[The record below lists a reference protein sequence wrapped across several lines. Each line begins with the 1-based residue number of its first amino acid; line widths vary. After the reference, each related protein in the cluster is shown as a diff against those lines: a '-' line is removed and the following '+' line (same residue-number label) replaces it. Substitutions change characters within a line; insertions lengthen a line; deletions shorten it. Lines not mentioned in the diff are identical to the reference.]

1 MTDLS
6 TELTTLRS
14 RMSRIRQ
21 RLEFERAAATRID
34 SRLVALEAE
43 KLDLVKAVTLIDQ
56 TIGVVSAN
64 GIGRI
69 ESTVSNGLRLVFGDP
84 SLSLKVIKNEGKRG
98 NSYEIVG
105 RQLKGEEW
113 VEGPFLETFGGGVA
127 NVASFL
133 LQVLIQKRFKMAK
146 VFILDERFNN
156 VSAQAL
162 PKVSKLL
169 RSLAHD
175 GGYTILAVTHQ
186 PILAM
191 SADRIYSAVP
201 GPGDMSPMLEEITHQ
216 QLSDE
221 MLTALD
227 SLHDPESDKKA
238 VQSVLVRGMEQRLGV
253 VPEEMTA

>member
-1 MTDLS
+1 MTELS

-14 RMSRIRQ
+14 RLSRIHQ
-21 RLEFERAAATRID
+21 RLEFERAASARIETRFTE
-34 SRLVALEAE
+34 LEAE
-43 KLDLVKAVTLIDQ
+43 KSALVKAVALIDK
-56 TIGVVSAN
+56 TIEKVSAN

-69 ESTVSNGLRLVFGDP
+69 ETTVSNGLRLVFGDP
-84 SLSLKVIKNEGKRG
+84 TLSLKVNKKEGTRG

-105 RQLKGEEW
+105 RQQKGDDW

-133 LQVLIQKRFKMAK
+133 LQVLIQKRFKMWK
-146 VFILDERFNN
+146 GFILDERFNN

-191 SADRIYSAVP
+191 SADRIYRAVS
-201 GPGDMSPMLEEITHQ
+201 GPNGMPPMLEEITHEELAVEIASHSSGEEEVRVFEMRKPVQ
-216 QLSDE
+216 TVDIRLNEDE
-221 MLTALD
+221 EIPA
-227 SLHDPESDKKA
+227 
-238 VQSVLVRGMEQRLGV
+238 
-253 VPEEMTA
+253 